1 MECQIQ
7 SKTYNITPKTLRK
20 KQFKTAETFQT
31 VQEGII
37 ADSIIQMAV
46 VHSQRDPARPQ
57 EAQVKVALQ
66 ECKKFSH
73 GATN

>member
-7 SKTYNITPKTLRK
+7 SKTLNIKTKTLRK
-20 KQFKTAETFQT
+20 KQFKTAEIFQT

-37 ADSIIQMAV
+37 VDSITQMVV
-46 VHSQRDPARPQ
+46 VHSQRDLARPQ

-66 ECKKFSH
+66 GCRKFSH